1 MRKIKKVPVILQME
15 AVECGAASLTM
26 ILAYYKKYIPLE
38 KMRIECNVT
47 RDGSSAKYIVKAAM
61 HNGLEA
67 KAYKMDPE
75 QIRHREDFPMII
87 HWNFNHFVVLCGF
100 DGEEAVINDPASGK
114 IKVAAD
120 VFDRS
125 FTGIAMCFRPGEK
138 FQPQGSPKTTKSF
151 LGRELARMKPALFF
165 VTILGIIYSLIQIL
179 SPVFYKIFTDRILLG
194 GAPEWMEPLML
205 IMLAAAAAL
214 LVSGCLK
221 NLFLQ
226 KMMAKF
232 RICNTS
238 RFFWKILRLPMSFF
252 DQRFSGDIVSREQNN
267 EEIAAI
273 LFQRIVP
280 SIMDLV
286 LVCCLMF
293 LMFLLD
299 PRMAGVVL
307 AAGVMQLLCILAL
320 TENYGNLSRGLDGME
335 ENCPG
340 SSCRGFL

>member
-1 MRKIKKVPVILQME
+1 
-15 AVECGAASLTM
+15 
-26 ILAYYKKYIPLE
+26 
-38 KMRIECNVT
+38 
-47 RDGSSAKYIVKAAM
+47 
-61 HNGLEA
+61 
-67 KAYKMDPE
+67 
-75 QIRHREDFPMII
+75 
-87 HWNFNHFVVLCGF
+87 
-100 DGEEAVINDPASGK
+100 
-114 IKVAAD
+114 
-120 VFDRS
+120 
-125 FTGIAMCFRPGEK
+125 
-138 FQPQGSPKTTKSF
+138 
-151 LGRELARMKPALFF
+151 
-165 VTILGIIYSLIQIL
+165 
-179 SPVFYKIFTDRILLG
+179 
-194 GAPEWMEPLML
+194 MEPLML

-307 AAGVMQLLCILAL
+307 AAGVMPHDGINIVSAFDTDIILLEISLHHFAHC
-320 TENYGNLSRGLDGME
+320 
-335 ENCPG
+335 C
-340 SSCRGFL
+340 FLW